1 MKMHKLYLIVTL
13 TLAFVATSCSKD
25 DDSSSST
32 KNNLQTSWIKDK
44 VETRTNDGAWQ
55 DITTSCNL
63 DDVEEY
69 ESNSDWTL
77 YPGTN
82 LCNSES
88 VTTGSWSLRA
98 NNTKIIYTYD
108 GISGEYES
116 SIETITE
123 NVLILTQNV
132 GDLNNTQFRFTYSKL
147 E

>member
-1 MKMHKLYLIVTL
+1 MKIQKLHFIATLI
-13 TLAFVATSCSKD
+13 LALVATSCSKD
-25 DDSSSST
+25 DDSGSSVK
-32 KNNLQTSWIKDK
+32 KNLEASWTKDK
-44 VETRTNDGAWQ
+44 VETRINDGSWQ
-55 DITTSCNL
+55 NITATCNL

-69 ESNSDWTL
+69 QSNNDWTL

-98 NNTKIIYTYD
+98 NDTKIIYTYD
-108 GISGEYES
+108 GFSGEYES

-132 GDLNNTQFRFTYSKL
+132 GDLNNTQFRFSYSKL